1 MVDDGELIKQGDLY
15 WAALPDPRGSEPG
28 YDRPVVV
35 VQQTAVN
42 SSDISTVI
50 CVPLTTNIR
59 LANAPGNVLLSP
71 KKTTLN
77 KPSVANV
84 SQIITLDK
92 RFLKRYIAT
101 LPSEALAA
109 VLDGIEFMLGR

>member
-1 MVDDGELIKQGDLY
+1 MVSDGTIIKQGDLY

-35 VQQTAVN
+35 VQQTAIN
-42 SSDISTVI
+42 SSEIRTVI
-50 CVPLTTNIR
+50 CVPLTTNVR
-59 LANAPGNVLLSP
+59 LANVPGNVLLSQR
-71 KKTTLN
+71 KTTLN

-84 SQIITLDK
+84 SQIVTLDK
-92 RFLKRYIAT
+92 RFLKGYIST
-101 LPSEALAA
+101 LSSEALEA